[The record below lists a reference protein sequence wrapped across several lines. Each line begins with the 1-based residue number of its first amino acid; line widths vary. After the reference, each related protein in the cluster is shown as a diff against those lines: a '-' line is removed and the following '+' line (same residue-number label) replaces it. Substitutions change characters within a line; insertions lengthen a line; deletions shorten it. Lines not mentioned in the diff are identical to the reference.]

1 MSSCCCAAP
10 SPPAKAASPPPRSFE
25 QRGPTYKAEESQ
37 AEMSNQETDVL
48 RCWRCR
54 KYIANSVCLAKCY
67 GKEPSDISR
76 HPAVAQESCN
86 IWHVSLEAIPE
97 WVKCVI
103 EKAQWTVGK
112 LHCPFCEARLGG
124 FNFVCNTK
132 CSCGQLVNIHFCKS
146 RTDYQAARSIRL
158 AKSAGKCL
166 PLCEIKSG
174 FSKNS
179 CHEMVTEV
187 SDTSPQGLSYIT
199 RKNNDTERFTEA
211 LCLEVRSP
219 RFVMDSKKF
228 PLKALNQKGNLFASC
243 LNDACTL
250 KPFHR
255 RSHSLDLN
263 ITQRLALSPVL
274 FETSSMGPVYH
285 MKWSNGQNENPSLY
299 TPGDLQL
306 ESNNSAFQV
315 QHSSSAGK
323 LQKRFR
329 AMSCTTLVHRDM
341 ESDECG
347 FEATGQSSGNAIA
360 DESPFLLNTA
370 SSARA
375 VEEEQYI
382 APESPIQSTSI
393 SFNQNLSKREK
404 NKLKSIRRKQRQ
416 REQWLQKQTANDNLH
431 TDDEP
436 ELRGDKES
444 YLCAVCLDVYFN
456 PYMCYPCHHIFCEP
470 CLRML
475 AKDNPTSTPCPLCR
489 TTIARVFF
497 QTELNNSTKSFFPT
511 EYLKLQE
518 SFQKSNSAKWPL
530 PSCKKAFRVFEGF
543 RRRSDTVTRR
553 HFPHAAHRMD
563 YMDFE
568 DDSRGWRFDMDMVII
583 YIYSVNW
590 VIGFI
595 VFCFLC
601 YFFFPF

>member
-1 MSSCCCAAP
+1 ILSVL
-10 SPPAKAASPPPRSFE
+10 
-25 QRGPTYKAEESQ
+25 TSQ
-37 AEMSNQETDVL
+37 LSTA
-48 RCWRCR
+48 
-54 KYIANSVCLAKCY
+54 
-67 GKEPSDISR
+67 
-76 HPAVAQESCN
+76 AQESCN
-86 IWHVSLEAIPE
+86 VWHVNVEAIPE

-103 EKAQWTVGK
+103 DKAHWTIGK
-112 LHCPFCEARLGG
+112 LHCPFCEACLGG

-146 RTDYQAARSIRL
+146 RTDYQPALSVKL
-158 AKSAGKCL
+158 EKSSGKDL
-166 PLCEIKSG
+166 PLLKIQSG
-174 FSKNS
+174 FSKDT
-179 CHEMVTEV
+179 CHELVTA
-187 SDTSPQGLSYIT
+187 TLKIKNHGLSYMA
-199 RKNNDTERFTEA
+199 RNNNGTGRLTEA
-211 LCLEVRSP
+211 LCLEVRAP
-219 RFVMDSKKF
+219 RFEIKSKRL
-228 PLKALNQKGNLFASC
+228 PLNALNQERNLSAFYPM
-243 LNDACTL
+243 NDACTV

-255 RSHSLDLN
+255 RSRSLDLN
-263 ITQRLALSPVL
+263 ITERLVLLPALY
-274 FETSSMGPVYH
+274 ETCSMGTIYH
-285 MKWSNGQNENPSLY
+285 GRNENPPVY
-299 TPGDLQL
+299 TRGGLQL
-306 ESNNSAFQV
+306 ESNRKDD
-315 QHSSSAGK
+315 SSFEGLYSSNADK
-323 LQKRFR
+323 PQKRFR
-329 AMSCTTLVHRDM
+329 VTSFTTLLHRET
-341 ESDECG
+341 ESECE
-347 FEATGQSSGNAIA
+347 FEATGQSSGSAIA
-360 DESPFLLNTA
+360 DRLPFVMNLSSPT
-370 SSARA
+370 SA

-382 APESPIQSTSI
+382 APLGLVQPTSI
-393 SFNQNLSKREK
+393 SFNQKLNKRER
-404 NKLKSIRRKQRQ
+404 NKLKSLRRKQRR
-416 REQWLQKQTANDNLH
+416 RERWLQKQYRGKIPSLSLLTANDNLH
-431 TDDEP
+431 TDDEH

-475 AKDNPTSTPCPLCR
+475 AKDNPASTPCPLCR

-511 EYLKLQE
+511 EYLKLKE
-518 SFQKSNSAKWPL
+518 NFQKSNSAKWPL

-543 RRRSDTVTRR
+543 QRRSGTVTRR

>member
-1 MSSCCCAAP
+1 MNS
-10 SPPAKAASPPPRSFE
+10 
-25 QRGPTYKAEESQ
+25 
-37 AEMSNQETDVL
+37 QETDVL

-54 KYIANSVCLAKCY
+54 KYIANSNCLAKRH
-67 GKEPSDISR
+67 GKEPSNTSQ
-76 HPAVAQESCN
+76 PSAAAQESCN
-86 IWHVSLEAIPE
+86 VWHVNLEAIPE

-103 EKAQWTVGK
+103 EKAQWTIGK

-146 RTDYQAARSIRL
+146 RTDYQPAFSVKL
-158 AKSAGKCL
+158 AKSSGKHL
-166 PLCEIKSG
+166 PPCKIKSG
-174 FSKNS
+174 FSTDN
-179 CHEMVTEV
+179 HQEVVTA
-187 SDTSPQGLSYIT
+187 TSEIKPQRLSYMA
-199 RKNNDTERFTEA
+199 RNNNTERLTEA
-211 LCLEVRSP
+211 LYLEARSP
-219 RFVMDSKKF
+219 RLEMKSKKH
-228 PLKALNQKGNLFASC
+228 PLKALNQKGNLSASC
-243 LNDACTL
+243 LLNDACTL

-255 RSHSLDLN
+255 RSHSWDLN
-263 ITQRLALSPVL
+263 VSKRLALSPS
-274 FETSSMGPVYH
+274 FETSSTGTIYH
-285 MKWSNGQNENPSLY
+285 MKWSNGQNENPPVY
-299 TPGDLQL
+299 TQSGLQL
-306 ESNNSAFQV
+306 ESNSSAFQE
-315 QHSSSAGK
+315 QYRSNADK
-323 LQKRFR
+323 LQKRIQDTSF
-329 AMSCTTLVHRDM
+329 TTLVHRGT
-341 ESDECG
+341 ESECD
-347 FEATGQSSGNAIA
+347 FEAAGQSSGSAIA
-360 DESPFLLNTA
+360 DRSPFVMNIS
-370 SSARA
+370 SSASA

-382 APESPIQSTSI
+382 ALVGLVQPTNTSV
-393 SFNQNLSKREK
+393 NQKLSKRER
-404 NKLKSIRRKQRQ
+404 NKLKSLRRKQRRQ
-416 REQWLQKQTANDNLH
+416 EQWLQKQTANDNLH
-431 TDDEP
+431 TEDEP

-475 AKDNPTSTPCPLCR
+475 AKDNPASTPCPLCR

-497 QTELNNSTKSFFPT
+497 QAELNNSTKSFFPT

-530 PSCKKAFRVFEGF
+530 PSCKKAFRVFEAGF
-543 RRRSDTVTRR
+543 RRRSDPVTRR

>member
-1 MSSCCCAAP
+1 
-10 SPPAKAASPPPRSFE
+10 
-25 QRGPTYKAEESQ
+25 
-37 AEMSNQETDVL
+37 MSNQETDVL

-54 KYIANSVCLAKCY
+54 KYIASSVCLAKFY
-67 GKEPSDISR
+67 GKEPSGTSQQS
-76 HPAVAQESCN
+76 AVDGKSCN
-86 IWHVSLEAIPE
+86 VWHVSLEAIPE
-97 WVKCVI
+97 WVRCVI

-146 RTDYQAARSIRL
+146 RTDYQPAFSVKL
-158 AKSAGKCL
+158 AKSSGKRL
-166 PLCEIKSG
+166 PLCKIKSG
-174 FSKNS
+174 LSKDTH
-179 CHEMVTEV
+179 HEVVTAA
-187 SDTSPQGLSYIT
+187 SDISLKELSYIT
-199 RKNNDTERFTEA
+199 RSNNNDTERLTEA
-211 LCLEVRSP
+211 LYLEARSP
-219 RFVMDSKKF
+219 RFVVKNRKF
-228 PLKALNQKGNLFASC
+228 PLKALNQKGNLSAPC
-243 LNDACTL
+243 PLNGACTL

-255 RSHSLDLN
+255 RSHSLDLS
-263 ITQRLALSPVL
+263 IRETLALSPAL
-274 FETSSMGPVYH
+274 FETSSMGSVYH
-285 MKWSNGQNENPSLY
+285 MKWSKGQNENPPLY
-299 TPGDLQL
+299 TRSSLQWD
-306 ESNNSAFQV
+306 SN
-315 QHSSSAGK
+315 SSASQGRYSSGADQP
-323 LQKRFR
+323 QKMFR
-329 AMSCTTLVHRDM
+329 ATSFTTLVCRDT
-341 ESDECG
+341 ESECD
-347 FEATGQSSGNAIA
+347 FEVTGQSSGNAFA
-360 DESPFLLNTA
+360 DGSPFPVNI
-370 SSARA
+370 SSPTSA

-382 APESPIQSTSI
+382 APAGLVHPASI
-393 SFNQNLSKREK
+393 SFNQKLSKRER
-404 NKLKSIRRKQRQ
+404 NKLKSLRRKQRR
-416 REQWLQKQTANDNLH
+416 RERWLQKQTANDNLH

-436 ELRGDKES
+436 ELRRDKES

-475 AKDNPTSTPCPLCR
+475 AKDNPASTPCPLCR

-497 QTELNNSTKSFFPT
+497 QAELNNSTRSFFPT

-518 SFQKSNSAKWPL
+518 SFQKSNSAKCPL

-543 RRRSDTVTRR
+543 RRRSDTVIRR

-583 YIYSVNW
+583 YIYSINW